1 MGFMSA
7 ATGTFVNRGRGF
19 LQSTGFVLDP
29 AGEVVVSVYRG
40 AAIGRLVPDDVV
52 LLVGYLAQH
61 CHRMGREG

>member
-7 ATGTFVNRGRGF
+7 ATGTFVNPGHGF

-29 AGEVVVSVYRG
+29 AGKVAVSACPG

-52 LLVGYLAQH
+52 VLVRYRAQH
-61 CHRMGREG
+61 CHRMSREG